1 MIRVMYFV
9 LLFFL
14 MLRRPPIST
23 RTDTL
28 FPYTTLCR
36 SAEHFRGVL
45 AVHETRMRPRRRQ
58 ARLEPERGFEREIEL
73 GTGNA
78 RFRQVDGVRDRCR
91 RSWRIRELRTL
102 DVLDPLVVDR
112 QIHAKRTA
120 EHASRELGATFD
132 VLRVFCV

>member
-58 ARLEPERGFEREIEL
+58 ARLEPVRGFEREIEL

-78 RFRQVDGVRDRCR
+78 RFRHVDGVRDRCR
-91 RSWRIRELRTL
+91 RSRSEEHTSELQSLMRISY
-102 DVLDPLVVDR
+102 
-112 QIHAKRTA
+112 A
-120 EHASRELGATFD
+120 
-132 VLRVFCV
+132 VFCLKKKKKNKPRYSPSNNYTIRHTITE